1 MSGPMRNGANFENG
15 HPTHTSKPSGSGF
28 AGFDFDA
35 LLDDLAER
43 VAARIRTNSPAQ
55 IRPRLLT
62 IDAAAK
68 YLGRTRSAVDHMVR
82 GGLLPTVR
90 SDRKIFLDLRDL
102 DRFINENK
110 VTADGI

>member
-1 MSGPMRNGANFENG
+1 MRNGANFENG
-15 HPTHTSKPSGSGF
+15 RSTRTSTRPGSALSGF
-28 AGFDFDA
+28 DLDA
-35 LLDDLAER
+35 LLDDFAER

-102 DRFINENK
+102 DKFIDENK
-110 VTADGI
+110 VRDDGS